1 MNPHAKYFIHPS
13 AQVTADLVI
22 GENSRIWQSACIMA
36 DVIIGNQCSI
46 CNGAVLAEGTRLGD
60 CVIIDNY
67 ANLLP
72 AHVESGA
79 FIGPLACI
87 ISDANPR
94 ATDGRGGRRKGRDVV
109 RRIPIIRQ
117 GSSVGAGSIIM
128 PGVVIG
134 QYANV
139 CAGSVV
145 GRNVGDYMIV
155 AGNPARQVGY
165 ACQCGLRL
173 SPSLQCSCTLS
184 YKLLNGGSDKEV
196 LVPFQ
201 KG

>member
-1 MNPHAKYFIHPS
+1 MTSHSKPFIHSS
-13 AQVTADLVI
+13 ACVAADLVI
-22 GENSRIWQSACIMA
+22 GENSRVWQSACIMA

-46 CNGAVLAEGTRLGD
+46 CNGAILAQGTRLGD
-60 CVIIDNY
+60 CVVVDNY

-72 AHVESGA
+72 AYVERGA

-87 ISDANPR
+87 ISDGSPR
-94 ATDGRGGRRKGRDVV
+94 AVDARGERREERDVV
-109 RRIPIIRQ
+109 RRVPIIRQ
-117 GSSVGAGSIIM
+117 CHSIGAGSIIM

-145 GRNVGDYMIV
+145 GRNVPDYMIV

-173 SPSLQCSCTLS
+173 PSSLQCSCTLS
-184 YKLLNGGSDKEV
+184 YRLLSVGAGEEV
-196 LVPFQ
+196 LVLAE
-201 KG
+201 KE